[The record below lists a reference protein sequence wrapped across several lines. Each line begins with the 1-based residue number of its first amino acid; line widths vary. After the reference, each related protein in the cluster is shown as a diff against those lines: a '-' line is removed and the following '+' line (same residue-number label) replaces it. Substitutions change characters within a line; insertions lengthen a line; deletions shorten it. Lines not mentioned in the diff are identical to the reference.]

1 VLRRCRSETPSEPP
15 GARRPRRR
23 QRSGDAA
30 RGGARAQA
38 PRQLAIIEASCAGV
52 RCAGSGGRGRHRSA
66 PAATGAKAAP
76 LCFPSPFP
84 SAPRRSA
91 GALPGERDT
100 RCPVA
105 DRRCHDIIS
114 PVQLVVG
121 TVLQS
126 MSKGAARVSRRLPW
140 PQ

>member
-23 QRSGDAA
+23 QRSGGAA

-84 SAPRRSA
+84 SARLHLAVPLVHYPEKEIPGGGQTMSRYYLARAA
-91 GALPGERDT
+91 G
-100 RCPVA
+100 
-105 DRRCHDIIS
+105 
-114 PVQLVVG
+114 
-121 TVLQS
+121 
-126 MSKGAARVSRRLPW
+126 SRYSQCQREPHGFLDV
-140 PQ
+140 